1 VHTKTCLCWPAVL
14 FVKFVLLLVQH
25 FYP

>member
-1 VHTKTCLCWPAVL
+1 VHTKTCLCWPAVF
-14 FVKFVLLLVQH
+14 FVKFLLLLVQH